1 MQQLTTKNNKH
12 FQASSQST
20 NYTTRNHLITNL
32 FCCNATIST
41 PKTAQNATAVTIITT
56 SVAPLGL
63 GVYICTMRIAFD
75 AKRAF
80 LNNTGLGQYSR
91 NLLQALFAGYP
102 HHQYYLMATKTG
114 PLFQPPASD
123 NIHTELPR
131 GFYKPFPALWR
142 SNGMR
147 HDLRRLKIDIFH
159 GLSHEIPVGL
169 PGMGIGTVVTMH
181 DLIFERYPQQYK
193 AMDVAIYRKKFR
205 YAALHADR
213 VIAISKQTALDLQ
226 QFYGVP
232 EKKIRVCYQSCNPA
246 FGQPIND
253 EELQAVKN
261 KYGLPQQYLLS
272 VGSVIERK
280 NLLTVCKALSMLK
293 GKLDIPLAVI
303 GTGGDYMRK
312 VKDYISA
319 NGLSDQVLWLSERP
333 GGVDSADM
341 PAIYRAAT
349 LMLYPSVFEGF
360 GIPVLESLWS
370 RLPVITSNVSCM
382 PETGGDAA
390 RYVDPYNV
398 EDMAQAIQDVAENTA
413 LRNDMMERGIL
424 HANHFTPAHCASA
437 VMDVYKELA

>member
-1 MQQLTTKNNKH
+1 
-12 FQASSQST
+12 
-20 NYTTRNHLITNL
+20 
-32 FCCNATIST
+32 
-41 PKTAQNATAVTIITT
+41 
-56 SVAPLGL
+56 
-63 GVYICTMRIAFD
+63 MRIAFD

-102 HHQYYLMATKTG
+102 QHDYYLMTTKAG
-114 PLFQPPASD
+114 HLFQPPLSG
-123 NIHTELPR
+123 NIHIELPK
-131 GFYKPFPALWR
+131 GLYKPFPSLWR

-147 HDLRRLKIDIFH
+147 HDLHRLNIDLYH
-159 GLSHEIPVGL
+159 GLSHEIPVGM
-169 PGMGIGTVVTMH
+169 PKTGISTVVTMH

-226 QFYGVP
+226 QFYNVP
-232 EKKIRVCYQSCNPA
+232 EKKILVCYQSCNPA
-246 FGQPIND
+246 FGLPVTD
-253 EELQAVKN
+253 EELLAVRA
-261 KYGLPQQYLLS
+261 KYNLPQQYLLS

-280 NLLTVCKALSMLK
+280 NLLTVCKALHALK
-293 GKLDIPLAVI
+293 GRLDIPLVVI
-303 GTGGDYMRK
+303 GTGGDYMQK
-312 VKDYISA
+312 VKEYIHSH
-319 NGLSDQVLWLSERP
+319 GLADKVLWLSERP

-341 PAIYRAAT
+341 PAIYSAAT

-360 GIPVLESLWS
+360 GIPILEALWS

-398 EDMAQAIQDVAENTA
+398 DDLAQAIQEVAENNE
-413 LRNDMMERGIL
+413 LRKSMKEHGIK
-424 HANHFTPAHCASA
+424 HAARFTPETCAAA
-437 VMDVYKELA
+437 VMNVYNELA

>member
-1 MQQLTTKNNKH
+1 
-12 FQASSQST
+12 
-20 NYTTRNHLITNL
+20 
-32 FCCNATIST
+32 
-41 PKTAQNATAVTIITT
+41 
-56 SVAPLGL
+56 
-63 GVYICTMRIAFD
+63 MRIAFD

-102 HHQYYLMATKTG
+102 QHQYYLMATKAG
-114 PLFQPPASD
+114 ALFQPPVAD
-123 NIHTELPR
+123 NIHTELPK
-131 GFYKPFPALWR
+131 GFYKAFPSLWR

-147 HDLRRLKIDIFH
+147 HDLSRLGIDIYH
-159 GLSHEIPVGL
+159 GLSHEIPVGM
-169 PGMGIGTVVTMH
+169 PKTGISTVVTMH

-213 VIAISKQTALDLQ
+213 VIAISTQTALDLR
-226 QFYGVP
+226 QFYNVP

-246 FGQPIND
+246 FGLPLS
-253 EELQAVKN
+253 EGELQAVRA
-261 KYGLPQQYLLS
+261 KYNLPQRYLLS

-280 NLLTVCKALSMLK
+280 NLLTVCKALHALK
-293 GKLDIPLAVI
+293 GRLDIPLAVI
-303 GTGGDYMRK
+303 GTGGDYMQK
-312 VKDYISA
+312 VKEYIR
-319 NGLSDQVLWLSERP
+319 NHGLTDRVLWLSERP

-341 PAIYRAAT
+341 PAVYRAAT

-390 RYVDPYNV
+390 RYIDPYNV
-398 EDMAQAIQDVAENTA
+398 EDMADAIQDVAENNE
-413 LRNDMMERGIL
+413 LRKVMKERGIK
-424 HANHFTPAHCASA
+424 HAARFTPQTCAEA
-437 VMDVYKELA
+437 VMNVYNELA